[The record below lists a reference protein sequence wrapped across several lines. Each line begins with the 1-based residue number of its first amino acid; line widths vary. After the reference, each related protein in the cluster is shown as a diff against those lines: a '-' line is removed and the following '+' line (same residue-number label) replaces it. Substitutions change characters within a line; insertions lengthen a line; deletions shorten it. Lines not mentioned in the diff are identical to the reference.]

1 VFSIGK
7 INLEILQKNAYNLR
21 WATVP
26 DGVIPLTA
34 ADPDYPCAPE
44 IAEAIIKYSK
54 DRYFSYGPAEG
65 HVIFK
70 ESMARFFYEK
80 RQVPA
85 TAAMVLPV
93 DSAAFGID
101 IVCSAFLEKGDE
113 AIVFDPVDFLFR
125 YAIEKNGATAIACP
139 INIDPTICFDIN
151 VLKTLVTPKTK
162 MICLC
167 NPLNPI
173 GKVFTKLELQ
183 AIGEFAVEHNLMIL
197 SDEIW
202 SEITFKP
209 FDFVSIASLDVKI
222 RERTI
227 IVTGFSKSHGLA
239 GLRIGVVAAF
249 DSKQYQRIFDAS
261 FHDSTIHGSN
271 VLSQVAATAALNQ
284 SEYWLA
290 AFLEHLHSVR
300 FLTVN
305 GLNAIKGFSCHSPQ
319 GCYLAFVNIQGTG
332 LDSASLH
339 KQLYEVGKVAVVPGL
354 AKWFGKGAEGHIRI
368 SFATSHEIMAEALER
383 INNTVNQLL

>member
-1 VFSIGK
+1 MFSIGE

-26 DGVIPLTA
+26 EGVIPLTA

-44 IAEAIIKYSK
+44 IAESIIKFTK
-54 DRYFSYGPAEG
+54 DRYFSYGPADG
-65 HVIFK
+65 HSFFK
-70 ESMARFFYEK
+70 EAMACYFNEK
-80 RQVPA
+80 RMIPA
-85 TAAMVLPV
+85 SAAYILPV

-101 IVCSAFLEKGDE
+101 IVCRSVLEKGDE

-125 YAIEKNGATAIACP
+125 YAIEKNGGVAITCP
-139 INIDPTICFDIN
+139 IAIDPSISFDIES
-151 VLKTLVTPKTK
+151 LQSLVSPKTK

-173 GKVFTKLELQ
+173 GKVFTRLELE
-183 AIGEFAVEHNLMIL
+183 AIGAFAVEHNLTIL

-202 SEITFKP
+202 SDITFKP
-209 FDFVSIASLDVKI
+209 FEFVSIASLDKTI

-227 IVTGFSKSHGLA
+227 LVTGFSKSHGLA

-249 DSKQYQRIFDAS
+249 DSNKYHQILEAS
-261 FHDSTIHGSN
+261 FHESTIHGSN
-271 VLSQVAATAALNQ
+271 TLSQVAATAALNQ
-284 SEYWLA
+284 SGYWLA
-290 AFLEHLHSVR
+290 AFLEHLDSVR
-300 FLTVN
+300 DLTIN
-305 GLNAIKGFSCHSPQ
+305 GLNAINGFSCHSPQ
-319 GCYLAFVNIQGTG
+319 GCYLAFVNIQGTR
-332 LDSASLH
+332 LDSATLH
-339 KQLYEVGKVAVVPGL
+339 KQLYEVGKVSVVPGL

>member
-1 VFSIGK
+1 MFSFGN

-44 IAEAIIKYSK
+44 IADSIIKYAK

-65 HVIFK
+65 QPFFK
-70 ESMARFFYEK
+70 EAMACFFKEK
-80 RQVPA
+80 RNIPA
-85 TAAMVLPV
+85 NAANILPV

-101 IVCSAFLEKGDE
+101 VICRAQLEKGDE

-125 YAIEKNGATAIACP
+125 YAIEKNGAFAKSCP
-139 INIDPTICFDIN
+139 ISTDPTVSFEIAN
-151 VLKTLVTPKTK
+151 LQSLVSPRTK

-173 GKVFTKLELQ
+173 GKVFTRSELQ
-183 AIGEFAVEHNLMIL
+183 AIGEFAIEYNLIIL

-202 SEITFKP
+202 SDITFKP
-209 FDFVSIASLDVKI
+209 FEFVSIASLDIKI

-227 IVTGFSKSHGLA
+227 LVTGFSKSHGLA
-239 GLRIGVVAAF
+239 GLRMGVIAAF
-249 DSKQYQRIFDAS
+249 DPKQYQRIFDAS
-261 FHDSTIHGSN
+261 FHESTIHGTN
-271 VLSQVAATAALNQ
+271 VLSQVAVTAALNQ

-290 AFLEHLHSVR
+290 AFLEHLHAVR
-300 FLTVN
+300 DLTVN
-305 GLNAIKGFSCHSPQ
+305 GLNAINGFSCYSPQ
-319 GCYLAFVNIQGTG
+319 GCYLAFVNIKETG
-332 LDSASLH
+332 LDGAFLQQ
-339 KQLYEVGKVAVVPGL
+339 QLLEVGKVAVVPGL
-354 AKWFGKGAEGHIRI
+354 TKWFGKGAEGHIRI
-368 SFATSHEIMAEALER
+368 SFATSHEIIAEALER
-383 INNTVNQLL
+383 INRTVIQMH

>member
-1 VFSIGK
+1 MFSIGK

-26 DGVIPLTA
+26 EGVIPLTA

-44 IAEAIIKYSK
+44 ITESIIKYAK
-54 DRYFSYGPAEG
+54 DRYFSYGPTEG
-65 HVIFK
+65 QPFFK
-70 ESMARFFYEK
+70 EAMASYFHNK
-80 RQVPA
+80 RNIPA
-85 TAAMVLPV
+85 SAAFILPV

-101 IVCSAFLEKGDE
+101 VVCRAQLEKGDE

-125 YAIEKNGATAIACP
+125 YAIEKNGAVAKSCP
-139 INIDPTICFDIN
+139 ISTNPFDYFDITK
-151 VLKTLVTPKTK
+151 LQSLVSPRTK

-173 GKVFTKLELQ
+173 GKVFTKSELQ
-183 AIGEFAVEHNLMIL
+183 AIGEFAIEHDLTIL

-209 FDFVSIASLDVKI
+209 FEFVSIASLDEKI

-227 IVTGFSKSHGLA
+227 LVTGFSKSHGLA
-239 GLRIGVVAAF
+239 GLRIGAIAAF
-249 DSKQYQRIFDAS
+249 DPNKYKSIVEAS
-261 FHDSTIHGSN
+261 FHESTIHGSN

-284 SEYWLA
+284 SEYWLT
-290 AFLEHLHSVR
+290 AFKEHLHSIR
-300 FLTVN
+300 DLTIN
-305 GLNAIKGFSCHSPQ
+305 GLNAINGFSCHFPQ
-319 GCYLAFVNIQGTG
+319 GCYLAFVNIKETG
-332 LDSASLH
+332 LDSATLY

-354 AKWFGKGAEGHIRI
+354 VKWFGKGAEGYIRI

-383 INNTVNQLL
+383 INNSINQIH